1 MDGQW
6 WIVNFDIG
14 TGRRAAATAL
24 AAAGLLFALYPA
36 VRPYSDETAAS
47 GAAAFASGAWV
58 ASHLFAM
65 AGFILLVLGLLGLR
79 AALSGTP
86 GNVTAD
92 AALVV
97 TWLGVGLTLPYYG
110 AETFA
115 LNALGVRAVEAGDPA
130 VLGLADP
137 IRFGAAQATMFA
149 AGLAGLAA
157 GAVLAAVAIRRS
169 GVLPR
174 WSGVPLAAGMVCSCR
189 SSSAARRCGSHTACS
204 SRWCCGGGRPSSPP
218 SRKAC
223 GPSPQTGC
231 DRTPTGPALDER
243 HYCPIALDRVPLV
256 QPGRAV
262 LPPPAGSQSR

>member
-1 MDGQW
+1 MDGQR

-174 WSGVPLAAGMVCSCR
+174 WSGVPLAAGMVLFLPQFF
-189 SSSAARRCGSHTACS
+189 GS
-204 SRWCCGGGRPSSPP
+204 
-218 SRKAC
+218 
-223 GPSPQTGC
+223 
-231 DRTPTGPALDER
+231 PALR
-243 HYCPIALDRVPLV
+243 IAHGVLV
-256 QPGRAV
+256 AVGCIAVAVVLWRRSTVVTSEPQSLRA
-262 LPPPAGSQSR
+262 

>member
-1 MDGQW
+1 M
-6 WIVNFDIG
+6 
-14 TGRRAAATAL
+14 
-24 AAAGLLFALYPA
+24 
-36 VRPYSDETAAS
+36 
-47 GAAAFASGAWV
+47 
-58 ASHLFAM
+58 
-65 AGFILLVLGLLGLR
+65 
-79 AALSGTP
+79 
-86 GNVTAD
+86 TAD

-174 WSGVPLAAGMVCSCR
+174 WSGVPLAAGMVLFLPQFF
-189 SSSAARRCGSHTACS
+189 GS
-204 SRWCCGGGRPSSPP
+204 
-218 SRKAC
+218 
-223 GPSPQTGC
+223 
-231 DRTPTGPALDER
+231 PALR
-243 HYCPIALDRVPLV
+243 IAHGVLV
-256 QPGRAV
+256 AVVLWRRSTVVTSEPQSLRA
-262 LPPPAGSQSR
+262 

>member
-174 WSGVPLAAGMVCSCR
+174 WSGVPLAAGMVLFLPQFF
-189 SSSAARRCGSHTACS
+189 GS
-204 SRWCCGGGRPSSPP
+204 
-218 SRKAC
+218 
-223 GPSPQTGC
+223 
-231 DRTPTGPALDER
+231 PALR
-243 HYCPIALDRVPLV
+243 IAHGVLV
-256 QPGRAV
+256 AVGCIAVAVVLWRRSTVVTSEPQSLRA
-262 LPPPAGSQSR
+262 

>member
-115 LNALGVRAVEAGDPA
+115 LNVLGVRAVEAGDPA

-174 WSGVPLAAGMVCSCR
+174 WSGVPLAAGMVLFLPQFF
-189 SSSAARRCGSHTACS
+189 GS
-204 SRWCCGGGRPSSPP
+204 
-218 SRKAC
+218 
-223 GPSPQTGC
+223 
-231 DRTPTGPALDER
+231 PALR
-243 HYCPIALDRVPLV
+243 IAHGVLV
-256 QPGRAV
+256 AVGCIAVAVVLWRRSTVVTSEPQSLRA
-262 LPPPAGSQSR
+262 